1 MFLVEL
7 TGTAPVSSELF
18 ALLHRY
24 IVYIIPH
31 KLSFVKVFFINSYEE
46 EDTIMIEVAAA
57 LSAATTA
64 FNAIK
69 KGFEVGRDIE
79 SMSGDL
85 SRWMGSVSDIN
96 KAGEYAK
103 KPPLFKKLFAAGSV
117 EEEAMASF
125 MAKKKA
131 EDMRYQLKQLISL
144 TRGPAAWDELLKTE
158 GEIRK
163 KRQRLIYEQQER
175 QRQIF
180 EWSAIII
187 GVAVCGSFLIW
198 LVAMAMKAQGLL

>member
-1 MFLVEL
+1 MVEL

-31 KLSFVKVFFINSYEE
+31 NSTLVHLFFINSYEE

-57 LSAATTA
+57 LSAATAA

-96 KAGEYAK
+96 KADEYAK

-144 TRGPAAWDELLKTE
+144 TRGPAAWEELLRTE

-163 KRQRLIYEQQER
+163 KRQAAIYAQKER
-175 QRQIF
+175 QRKVIEWTGIF
-180 EWSAIII
+180 I
-187 GVAVCGSFLIW
+187 GISILGGFILW
-198 LVAMAMKAQGLL
+198 LLTLALKAQGLL